1 MLCKDLIDLVEKAVA
16 SSYVNNYEVK
26 LLKAELESVESF
38 LLKSGRLDEFL
49 ADVYT
54 DAKEVAKYG
63 VKQFS
68 LMYFKPYLTECKK
81 LMSEYKLKANIKSFL
96 AGAVLEPE
104 LQNKLNKAVLICG
117 YNQYTL
123 FEELREKI

>member
-1 MLCKDLIDLVEKAVA
+1 MCEVLTELLKKAVL
-16 SSYVNNYEVK
+16 SGQVNSYEVK
-26 LLKAELESVESF
+26 LLKAELESIESF
-38 LLKSGRLDEFL
+38 LLKSGKLDEFL

-104 LQNKLNKAVLICG
+104 LKDKLNKAVLVCG
-117 YNQYTL
+117 YNPHTL

>member
-1 MLCKDLIDLVEKAVA
+1 MCEVLTELLKKAVL
-16 SSYVNNYEVK
+16 SGQVNSYEVK
-26 LLKAELESVESF
+26 LLKAELESIESF
-38 LLKSGRLDEFL
+38 LLKSGKLDEFL

-63 VKQFS
+63 IKQFS

-104 LQNKLNKAVLICG
+104 LQNKLSKAVLVCG

>member
-1 MLCKDLIDLVEKAVA
+1 MCEVLTELLKKAVL
-16 SSYVNNYEVK
+16 SGQVNSYEVK
-26 LLKAELESVESF
+26 LLKAELESIESF
-38 LLKSGRLDEFL
+38 LLKSGKLDEFL

-63 VKQFS
+63 IKQFS

-81 LMSEYKLKANIKSFL
+81 LMSEYKLKTNIKSFL